1 MPGMGENGVMQR
13 ARRVAM
19 ISMHTSPLALPGSG
33 DAGGMNVYILEVAR
47 HLAQQGTEVEIF
59 TRATASE
66 QPLKV
71 SVTDGVTVHNVP
83 AGPYEGLRKEQLPRQ
98 LCAFTAAVL
107 RAEAHRPEG
116 YYEIVHSHY
125 WLSGQVG
132 WVASERW
139 QIPLVH
145 SMHTMAKVKNLALA
159 AGDSPEPHER
169 VLGEE
174 QVVSAADM
182 LIANTETEADDLV
195 TLYHA
200 DPDRLA
206 VALPGVDLQSFS
218 PGSQAPGRARLGVA
232 ADDLVVLFVGRIQPL
247 KAPDVLV
254 AAAAEMVARRPDLRG
269 RLKVVINGGL
279 SGSGLD
285 RAAHLPQ
292 LIERLG
298 LSDVVRLMPPV
309 PREELPDLYRAAD
322 VVVVPSYSES
332 FGLVAVEAQACGI
345 PVVASRVGGL
355 TTAVGDGGVLV
366 AGHDPS
372 AFAAA
377 IESVILDPA
386 TRTRMALLA
395 RRHAEK
401 FSWAGTAAATRA
413 AYDEALAMQPVL
425 LRRYA

>member
-1 MPGMGENGVMQR
+1 MHR
-13 ARRVAM
+13 AGRVAM
-19 ISMHTSPLALPGSG
+19 ISMHTSPLAMPGSG
-33 DAGGMNVYILEVAR
+33 DAGGMNVYVLEVAK
-47 HLAQQGTEVEIF
+47 HLAVSGTEVEIF
-59 TRATASE
+59 TRATSSE
-66 QPLKV
+66 QPPRV
-71 SVTDGVTVHNVP
+71 SVTDGVTVHHLP
-83 AGPYEGLRKEQLPRQ
+83 AGPYEGLRKEQLPAQ

-116 YYEIVHSHY
+116 YYDLVHSHY

-159 AGDSPEPHER
+159 AGDDPEPYER

-174 QVVSAADM
+174 QVVAAADM

-200 DPDRLA
+200 DPERIA
-206 VALPGVDLQSFS
+206 VALPGVDLQTFS
-218 PGSQAPGRARLGVA
+218 PGPMAPGRQRLGVEQ
-232 ADDLVVLFVGRIQPL
+232 DDILVLFVGRIQPL

-254 AAAAEMVARRPDLRG
+254 AATHRMLMRRPELRP

-279 SGSGLD
+279 SGSGFD
-285 RAAHLPQ
+285 RSGHLPQ
-292 LIERLG
+292 LIADLG
-298 LSDVVRLMPPV
+298 MQDVIRLMPPV
-309 PREELPDLYRAAD
+309 PRDELADLYRAAD

-332 FGLVAVEAQACGI
+332 FGLVAVEAQACGV

-366 AGHDPS
+366 AGHDPDD
-372 AFAAA
+372 FASA
-377 IESVILDPA
+377 IESVVLQPA
-386 TRTRMALLA
+386 TRQRMSVLA

-401 FSWAGTAAATRA
+401 FSWAATEQATRE
-413 AYDEALAMQPVL
+413 AYDEALAQRPLL

>member
-1 MPGMGENGVMQR
+1 MHG

-19 ISMHTSPLALPGSG
+19 ISMHTSPLAMPGSG
-33 DAGGMNVYILEVAR
+33 DAGGMNVYVLETSKELAR
-47 HLAQQGTEVEIF
+47 QGTEVDIF
-59 TRATASE
+59 TRATSSD
-66 QPLKV
+66 QPPRV
-71 SVTDGVTVHNVP
+71 HVTDGVTLNHVP
-83 AGPYEGLRKEQLPRQ
+83 AGPYEGLRKEQLPGQ

-107 RAEAHRPEG
+107 RAEAHRREG
-116 YYEIVHSHY
+116 HYDVVHSHY

-145 SMHTMAKVKNLALA
+145 SMHTMAKVKNLTLA
-159 AGDSPEPHER
+159 HGDSPEPYER

-174 QVVSAADM
+174 QVVHASDM
-182 LIANTETEADDLV
+182 LIANTETEADDLI
-195 TLYHA
+195 TLYGA
-200 DPDRLA
+200 DPGRVA
-206 VALPGVDLQSFS
+206 VALPGVDLGTFS
-218 PGSQAPGRARLGVA
+218 PGSPAPGRRRLGL
-232 ADDLVVLFVGRIQPL
+232 ADDDILLLFVGRIQPL

-254 AAAAEMVARRPDLRG
+254 RAAAHLLRSRPDLRP

-279 SGSGLD
+279 SGAG
-285 RAAHLPQ
+285 
-292 LIERLG
+292 IERAGDLPALIDELG
-298 LSDVVRLMPPV
+298 LADVVSVMSPV
-309 PREELPDLYRAAD
+309 SRRELADLYRAAD

-366 AGHDPS
+366 AGHRPES
-372 AFAAA
+372 FAAA
-377 IESVILDPA
+377 LDSVISDPVRHD
-386 TRTRMALLA
+386 TMGLLA

-401 FSWAGTAAATRA
+401 FSWAATATATRQ
-413 AYDEALAMQPVL
+413 AYDRAIAERPVL